1 MLTFPFAPSA
11 PAFPRLPVPRLSW
24 ARRLG
29 LPVEIKGPSR
39 RPSESRPNQMFLHV
53 RSVGADGFAHLF
65 QFAIVNADGD
75 VVVSVF
81 ARARSPIRAGGTSCP
96 GLPSVWWDQ
105 LEEALKPSAG
115 GCLVSFGH
123 TLHGDFLPLG
133 TREGLASLDCAR
145 TRFHRIAR
153 RRGLQIG
160 PGDVVDLN
168 DARRLVGLP
177 PIRSPDAA
185 LQALGLRELWRWMD
199 GV

>member
-11 PAFPRLPVPRLSW
+11 PVFPRLPW

-29 LPVEIKGPSR
+29 LPVQIKAPSR

-81 ARARSPIRAGGTSCP
+81 ARARSPIRASGTSCP
-96 GLPSVWWDQ
+96 DLPSIWWDQ
-105 LEEALKPSAG
+105 LEEALKPCHG
-115 GCLVSFGH
+115 GWLISFGR

-133 TREGLASLDCAR
+133 TREGVASLDCAR
-145 TRFHRIAR
+145 ARFHKVAR
-153 RRGLQIG
+153 RRGLKIG

-168 DARRLVGLP
+168 DARRLIGLP
-177 PIRSPDAA
+177 PVRSPDAA